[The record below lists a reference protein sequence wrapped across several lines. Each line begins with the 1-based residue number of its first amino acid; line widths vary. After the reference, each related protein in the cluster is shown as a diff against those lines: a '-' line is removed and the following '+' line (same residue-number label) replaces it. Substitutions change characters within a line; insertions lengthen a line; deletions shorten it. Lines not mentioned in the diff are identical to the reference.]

1 MLERIYMEPNI
12 KVTNNFINQED
23 FKKLQEYMLGS
34 FFPWYY
40 NPMVLLDQDSKD
52 YFQFTHLFYNG
63 DNLLKSEFFELLKP
77 ILDKIK
83 PLTICRVKAN
93 LLTKTYKII
102 EHGFHT
108 DFTNDD
114 RITTGVF
121 YINSNN
127 GYTKFKNG
135 QVYKSEANKFV
146 EFNSTEM
153 HTGSTCTDE
162 NIRIIIN
169 FNYIKGEKK

>member
-1 MLERIYMEPNI
+1 MEPDI
-12 KVTNNFINQED
+12 KVTNNFINQKD
-23 FKKLQEYMLGS
+23 FIKLQEHMLGS

-40 NPMVLLDQDSKD
+40 NPMVVFDQDSKD

-63 DNLLKSEFFELLKP
+63 DADMASTHSGLLKP
-77 ILDKIK
+77 ILDKIE
-83 PLTICRVKAN
+83 PFTICRVKAN
-93 LLTKTYKII
+93 LLTKTNKII

-127 GYTKFKNG
+127 GYTKFENG
-135 QVYKSEANKFV
+135 QVHKSEANKFV

-162 NIRIIIN
+162 NIRIVIN
-169 FNYIKGEKK
+169 LNYIKGENK